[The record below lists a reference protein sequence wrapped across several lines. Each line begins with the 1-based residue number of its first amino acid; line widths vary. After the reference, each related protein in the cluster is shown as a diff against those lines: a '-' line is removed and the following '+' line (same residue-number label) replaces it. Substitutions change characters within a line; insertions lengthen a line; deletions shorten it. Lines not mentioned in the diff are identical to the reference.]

1 MAKNKTSKSSKPVKA
16 AISVKSASKP
26 KPKVEV
32 KSKTA
37 VKVKPKAKPVAKV
50 AVKTKKVEPKKKIEP
65 KKIVQAKAKKETPQ
79 KIESKKVVPSKSG
92 AVTSKKK
99 APESLK
105 KTVSVPEPKPKVSKT
120 SIPENKPLPKK
131 KTEPKKNEEDIIL
144 EAVPEIDI
152 PVLKPVKEPK
162 VKKEKAPKKPPK
174 KAAEKKVIIV
184 IGHRGNSGHF
194 PENTIES
201 ISSCFHIPGVMGA
214 EFDVQMTRDGE
225 IVIFHDDDTS
235 RFSDDKN
242 KIASS
247 SYLEL
252 KRIDIGG
259 WFSPEFKNKH
269 IPTLDDVMGVLTY
282 NNPQFFYNIEIKKSP
297 FLRGEMLK
305 NFMTKLFQVVDSWV
319 EPKRVLYTS
328 FDWECLDLLRHHGQ
342 EIRLGVLT
350 DQPDERGWISKVKQ
364 LNAEFIVV
372 PMSKIDSEFMDIV
385 KTELEAGVVGYT
397 EFEHDS
403 KEKELQMVTKVKEFN
418 ISGLIVNY
426 PAEVKEI
433 VTVIKETAKEVPIV

>member
-1 MAKNKTSKSSKPVKA
+1 MAKNKTSKTSKQVKASKSVKPV
-16 AISVKSASKP
+16 SKP

-32 KSKTA
+32 KSKPA
-37 VKVKPKAKPVAKV
+37 VKVKPKSKPVAKA
-50 AVKTKKVEPKKKIEP
+50 AVKPKKAEPKKKIET
-65 KKIVQAKAKKETPQ
+65 KKIEPAKAKKETPK

-99 APESLK
+99 APELVK
-105 KTVSVPEPKPKVSKT
+105 KTVLVPEPKPKATKVVAES
-120 SIPENKPLPKK
+120 KPLPKK
-131 KTEPKKNEEDIIL
+131 KAESKNNEEEVIL
-144 EAVPEIDI
+144 EPVPEIDI

-162 VKKEKAPKKPPK
+162 VKKEKTPKKPPK
-174 KAAEKKVIIV
+174 KVAEKKVIIV
-184 IGHRGNSGHF
+184 IGHRGNSGYF

-201 ISSCFHIPGVMGA
+201 ISSCFHIPGIMGA

-235 RFSDDKN
+235 RFSEEKN

-252 KRIDIGG
+252 KKIDIGG

-364 LNAEFIVV
+364 LNAEFIII

-385 KTELEAGVVGYT
+385 KTELEAGVIGYT
-397 EFEHDS
+397 EFEHS
-403 KEKELQMVTKVKEFN
+403 QKEKELQLVAKVKEFN

-426 PAEVKEI
+426 PSEVKEM
-433 VTVIKETAKEVPIV
+433 VTVIKEPAKEISVV